1 MCNLEKWY
9 RWTNLQS
16 RNKDTDIENKCL
28 YVTYIN
34 AMYKID
40 NQWEHTV
47 YHREL
52 YSMLCDDLNG
62 KEIQKKGI
70 YIYTHT
76 HTSAHAYTHTHT
88 HIYIHTHTYIHIADA
103 LYSRN
108 LHNIV
113 KQLYSNNFFFYK
125 RKVGTDKISMNV
137 RTPNIGEKERL
148 VL

>member
-1 MCNLEKWY
+1 MGRK
-9 RWTNLQS
+9 S
-16 RNKDTDIENKCL
+16 
-28 YVTYIN
+28 
-34 AMYKID
+34 
-40 NQWEHTV
+40 
-47 YHREL
+47 
-52 YSMLCDDLNG
+52 
-62 KEIQKKGI
+62 KKRGYI

-76 HTSAHAYTHTHT
+76 HKRTRIHTHT
-88 HIYIHTHTYIHIADA
+88 HIYIYIHTHTYIHIADA

-125 RKVGTDKISMNV
+125 RNVGTDKISMNV